1 MNPKIALVIITILV
15 ALRAVMAGLLPLSGD
30 EAYYLLWSQ
39 HLAAGYYDHPPAI
52 AFLIRAGVFWCG
64 ENPFGV
70 RAFGILLSVFT
81 SWFIWQTASLIL
93 KDEAL
98 SPAREAHGGGDAR
111 SSACDAKGSGG
122 ERKAAL
128 ATVFFNLTLMA
139 NVEMLVA
146 TPDLP
151 SIATVAAF
159 VWALAKAQASR
170 DGRWWLAAGAAAGL
184 SLLSKYSALFVGLGA
199 LVWLLAGPRAHPWLK
214 TIWPWAGGGV
224 ALLLFA
230 PHLYWQ
236 SQNDWMTFAF
246 QFGRVG
252 GGNPTI
258 RYLIEFTGAQLGLA
272 TPLILALGVIGF
284 WQARRRQDDRFL
296 LFVLIAVALVY
307 FLQHALR
314 DRVQGNWPAFL
325 YPALAILAAD
335 AVDRT
340 RAWIGKGAAPL
351 AALILGVVY
360 AHVLFGILP
369 LRNDP
374 AARLLMKNF
383 PAAAQSLAET
393 TEVALTTD
401 YETTALLRYYQPQL
415 TVIQLTDPQRYPW
428 APAASQTLLRRQVVY
443 FYARRREQTDLVR
456 EHVRFVSGPLPHG
469 DGAYEGRLIYDPA
482 ENFPGKV
489 P

>member
-1 MNPKIALVIITILV
+1 MPPKVALVIIGVLIV
-15 ALRAVMAGLLPLSGD
+15 LRAVMAGLLPLSGD
-30 EAYYLLWSQ
+30 EAYYLLWSK

-52 AFLIRAGVFWCG
+52 AFLIRAGVFWFG

-93 KDEAL
+93 KDE
-98 SPAREAHGGGDAR
+98 
-111 SSACDAKGSGG
+111 
-122 ERKAAL
+122 RKAAL
-128 ATVFFNLTLMA
+128 AAVFFNLTLMA
-139 NVEMLVA
+139 SVEMLVA

-159 VWALAKAQASR
+159 IWALAKAQATR
-170 DGRWWLAAGAAAGL
+170 DGRWWLAAGIAAGL
-184 SLLSKYSALFVGLGA
+184 SLLSKYSALFMGLGA
-199 LVWLLAGPRAHPWLK
+199 LAWLLADRNARPWLR
-214 TIWPWAGGGV
+214 TIWPWAGGV
-224 ALLLFA
+224 IALLLFA
-230 PHLYWQ
+230 PHLVWQ

-258 RYLIEFTGAQLGLA
+258 RYVIEFVGAQLGLA
-272 TPLILALGVIGF
+272 TPLILALGAIGF
-284 WQARRRQDDRFL
+284 WQARKPGQDRFL
-296 LFVLIAVALVY
+296 LFMLVAVALAY

-335 AVDRT
+335 AVGKT
-340 RAWIGKGAAPL
+340 KAWIGRGAAPL
-351 AALILGVVY
+351 AALILAVVY

-383 PAAAQSLAET
+383 PAAATSLAET

-401 YETTALLRYYQPQL
+401 YETTALLRYYQPKL

-428 APAASQTLLRRQVVY
+428 APAASPTLLRRQVVS
-443 FYARRREQTDLVR
+443 FYAKRREQTDLVR
-456 EHVRFVSGPLPHG
+456 EHVRFLSGPLPHG
-469 DGAYEGRLIYDPA
+469 DGSYEARLIYDPA